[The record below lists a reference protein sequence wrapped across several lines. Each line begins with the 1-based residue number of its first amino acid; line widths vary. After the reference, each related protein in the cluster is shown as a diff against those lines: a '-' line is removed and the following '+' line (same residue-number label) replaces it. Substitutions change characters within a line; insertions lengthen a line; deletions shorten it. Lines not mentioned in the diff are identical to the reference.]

1 MKKWKKW
8 FGASDASS
16 KVIAACLL
24 GVVVMVGWLVSPAVA
39 AIIEDFRCGTLYVN
53 RTSTLVGDVT
63 ITGGLA
69 VTGSTTADMTGDDI
83 NANGTEAD
91 TLGIN
96 FPAAQLTNTLT
107 FVVAPATPIVDGSSQ
122 TVDWD
127 VQNDSNETVTAMRD
141 VLTVDDNTTNTED
154 TAWEKWLE
162 KAGVLTK
169 ILDADALGLAVVGN
183 VAGTTHGGITEAN
196 LVDKSAVEAIGGV
209 WTHSADLKISGTADF
224 HAADDVF
231 IVDDTYVGG
240 NLVVT
245 GNVTAASLVTTT
257 DAVAGDWYVPSNSYV
272 GLALVVTNDVTLGS
286 GAASTVSVDSA
297 VWDITGAGAASGF
310 TTISATTSI
319 GAPDLS
325 ATDDLTVTDDATVG
339 GMFRITPT
347 ALTVTNAQPITFTD
361 SAYIL
366 TVSGSANN
374 YTNTPV
380 IANPTTAG
388 DIVILHVLAASSNLC
403 AIADSGNMLLSAAWE
418 GGDNDVLVLQAITT
432 SLWAEIS
439 RSDN

>member
-183 VAGTTHGGITEAN
+183 VESTDDMTVG
-196 LVDKSAVEAIGGV
+196 D
-209 WTHSADLKISGTADF
+209 DF
-224 HAADDVF
+224 A
-231 IVDDTYVGG
+231 VGG
-240 NLVVT
+240 LMVLT
-245 GNVTAASLVTTT
+245 PT
-257 DAVAGDWYVPSNSYV
+257 
-272 GLALVVTNDVTLGS
+272 
-286 GAASTVSVDSA
+286 TVS
-297 VWDITGAGAASGF
+297 
-310 TTISATTSI
+310 ISSNAY
-319 GAPDLS
+319 A
-325 ATDDLTVTDDATVG
+325 LTVTDSSLAFYANQVT
-339 GMFRITPT
+339 
-347 ALTVTNAQPITFTD
+347 TVTVANASTAGTYLEMVNMAATNVIFAD
-361 SAYIL
+361 SANVQSTGAITLGQYD
-366 TVSGSANN
+366 SAVFRA
-374 YTNTPV
+374 YATNQWV
-380 IANPTTAG
+380 
-388 DIVILHVLAASSNLC
+388 
-403 AIADSGNMLLSAAWE
+403 LLS
-418 GGDNDVLVLQAITT
+418 T
-432 SLWAEIS
+432 S
-439 RSDN
+439 NN